1 MRDTRE
7 MAKKPK
13 FGLPLA
19 GIFVL
24 LAIFLPACKS
34 STDTNTRHQHDNL
47 SSQDR
52 GQQHL
57 RTNPGDLHGR
67 DQPVHPDQREP
78 DDKIADV
85 SIATHT
91 MEARIPGGAL
101 IDTTE
106 IDVTQQTDYSYSIDR
121 PDINIV
127 NGWGEPL
134 KIYLGDVY
142 QFTLADDEN
151 RWLIAV
157 PLASHFLKATRVS
170 DNSEVASITINVT
183 QNKDYSWTIS

>member
-7 MAKKPK
+7 MAKKFK

-24 LAIFLPACKS
+24 LAVLLPACKS
-34 STDTNTRHQHDNL
+34 STDTNTDTDTTTYQARILVTNTYGQTLEIFMDGT
-47 SSQDR
+47 SQFT
-52 GQQHL
+52 L
-57 RTNPGDLHGR
+57 TNGDSN
-67 DQPVHPDQREP
+67 
-78 DDKIADV
+78 KIADV
-85 SIATHT
+85 AVATHK

-106 IDVTQQTDYSYSIDR
+106 IDVTQQTDYSYAIDR

-127 NGWGEPL
+127 NSWGEPL

-157 PLASHFLKATRVS
+157 PLASHFLKATRVG

>member
-1 MRDTRE
+1 MRNTRE
-7 MAKKPK
+7 MTKKLR

-19 GIFVL
+19 GIFIL
-24 LAIFLPACKS
+24 LAVFLPACKS
-34 STDTNTRHQHDNL
+34 STDSDTDTTTTTYQARIVVSNTYGQTLEIFMDGTSQFTLTNGA
-47 SSQDR
+47 S
-52 GQQHL
+52 
-57 RTNPGDLHGR
+57 
-67 DQPVHPDQREP
+67 
-78 DDKIADV
+78 DKIADV
-85 SIATHT
+85 AIATHT

-106 IDVTQQTDYSYSIDR
+106 IDVTQQTDYSYTIDR
-121 PDINIV
+121 PDINVV
-127 NGWGEPL
+127 NSWGESL
-134 KIYLGDVY
+134 KIYFDDVY

-151 RWLIAV
+151 RWLIGV

>member
-1 MRDTRE
+1 MRNTRE
-7 MAKKPK
+7 MAKKPR

-19 GIFVL
+19 GIFIL

-34 STDTNTRHQHDNL
+34 STDTNTDTNTTTYQARILVSNTY
-47 SSQDR
+47 
-52 GQQHL
+52 GQTL
-57 RTNPGDLHGR
+57 EIFMDGTSKFTLTNGASN
-67 DQPVHPDQREP
+67 
-78 DDKIADV
+78 KIADV
-85 SIATHT
+85 SIATHK

-134 KIYLGDVY
+134 KIYMGDVY

>member
-7 MAKKPK
+7 KAKKFK
-13 FGLPLA
+13 SGLLLA

-24 LAIFLPACKS
+24 LAVLLPACKS
-34 STDTNTRHQHDNL
+34 STDTDTDTDTTTYQARIVVTNTYGQTLEIFMDGT
-47 SSQDR
+47 SQFT
-52 GQQHL
+52 L
-57 RTNPGDLHGR
+57 TNGNS
-67 DQPVHPDQREP
+67 
-78 DDKIADV
+78 DKIADV
-85 SIATHT
+85 AIATHT

-106 IDVTQQTDYSYSIDR
+106 IDVTQQTDYSYTIDR

-127 NGWGEPL
+127 NSWGEAL

-151 RWLIAV
+151 RWLIGV
-157 PLASHFLKATRVS
+157 PLASHFLKATRLS
-170 DNSEVASITINVT
+170 ADSEVASITINVT

>member
-1 MRDTRE
+1 MRNTRE
-7 MAKKPK
+7 MANKLK

-19 GIFVL
+19 GTFIL
-24 LAIFLPACKS
+24 LAILLPACKS
-34 STDTNTRHQHDNL
+34 NTATNTDTNTTTYQARIVVTNTYGQTLEIFMDGT
-47 SSQDR
+47 SQFT
-52 GQQHL
+52 L
-57 RTNPGDLHGR
+57 TNGNS
-67 DQPVHPDQREP
+67 
-78 DDKIADV
+78 DKIADV
-85 SIATHT
+85 AIATHT

-101 IDTTE
+101 VDTTE
-106 IDVTQQTDYSYSIDR
+106 IDVTQQTDYTYTIDR

-127 NGWGEPL
+127 NSWGEAL
-134 KIYLGDVY
+134 KIYMGDVY

-170 DNSEVASITINVT
+170 DDSEVASITINVT